1 MTDIEK
7 ARAALRADAWKRM
20 RGTTTDQQA
29 GVPMPPLQAPAPEDA
44 ERIDLVAPDALT
56 VGAAPLRDVA
66 ARRQSLRRYADT
78 LLTLEELSF
87 LLWMTQGVRR
97 HVPNRAVF
105 RTVPSAGARHPFETY
120 LVINKVEGLDV
131 GLYRY
136 LSLEHQ
142 LCRLDLDPT
151 LPKRTAVACHDQ
163 SFVADSAVT
172 VVWVAIPYR
181 TVWRYGEAARK
192 LVALDAGHACQNLYL
207 AAEAI
212 DAGACAIAA
221 YDQDAL
227 DAVLGLDGEEQFA
240 VYVAPVGKRA

>member
-7 ARAALRADAWKRM
+7 ARHTLRADAWKRM
-20 RGTTTDQQA
+20 RDVTTDQQA
-29 GVPMPPLQAPAPEDA
+29 GVAMPPLQTPVPEDA
-44 ERIDLVAPDALT
+44 ERIDLVRPDAFT
-56 VGAAPLRDVA
+56 VGNAPLRDIA
-66 ARRQSLRRYADT
+66 ARRKSLRRYADT
-78 LLTLEELSF
+78 LLTLEELAF

-97 HVPNRAVF
+97 HLPDRAVF

-120 LVINKVEGLDV
+120 LVINKVEELEV

-142 LCRLDLDPT
+142 LCKLDVDPT
-151 LPKRTAVACHDQ
+151 LPQRTAAACHRQD
-163 SFVADSAVT
+163 FVADSAVT
-172 VVWVAIPYR
+172 VVWIAVPYR
-181 TVWRYGEAARK
+181 TVWRYGEAAGK

-227 DAVLGLDGEEQFA
+227 DAVLGLDGEKQFA